1 MPTDTYNLTAN
12 ELVLEC
18 RVRGEP
24 RPTISWTKDGNFI
37 DSDDKYQQLDQAD
50 GVCRL
55 VVNDPDEKDSGV
67 YICKAENSVFHD
79 QVSHNVTFEGKNA
92 YIFEKT
98 HGCFHRNPNMPQ
110 FQNALGDH
118 LVTAGGTIA
127 LQAEIIHGPVE
138 VQWLREKEPLVMN
151 DKVKNIY
158 DHGVHTL
165 ILSEATKE
173 LSGTYTCRATN
184 AFGKVESN
192 AHVHV
197 VGPSVKGG
205 KCPLFLSRPD
215 AEMKIMTGDPFSFS
229 FRLIGD
235 PKPKCKF
242 THRSIGGHLGIAL
255 ILENSVSRLCSD
267 SHERHTRY
275 HTERSHI
282 EGSARRFHSIQ
293 CSTVTANRFGYILY
307 CGQKSTWHRS
317 SICHHHGK
325 IAQAQEIIVMNW
337 LSQCN
342 FTNTNTYKQVFRF

>member
-1 MPTDTYNLTAN
+1 MILRFYTSSADTYNLNIN

-24 RPTISWTKDGNFI
+24 RPNISWTKDGNFI
-37 DSDDKYQQLDQAD
+37 DNDDKYQQFDQAD

-55 VVNDPDEKDSGV
+55 VVNNPEEKDSGLYV
-67 YICKAENSVFHD
+67 CKAENSVFHD

-98 HGCFHRNPNMPQ
+98 HGYFHRDPNKPQ

-138 VQWLREKEPLVMN
+138 VQWLREKEPLVMD

-165 ILSEATKE
+165 ILTEATKE

-197 VGPSVKGG
+197 VGPAVKGG
-205 KCPLFLSRPD
+205 KCPLFLSRPET
-215 AEMKIMTGDPFSFS
+215 EMKIMTGDPFSFS
-229 FRLIGD
+229 FRVIGE

-242 THRSIGGHLGIAL
+242 AAL
-255 ILENSVSRLCSD
+255 K
-267 SHERHTRY
+267 
-275 HTERSHI
+275 
-282 EGSARRFHSIQ
+282 
-293 CSTVTANRFGYILY
+293 
-307 CGQKSTWHRS
+307 QK
-317 SICHHHGK
+317 
-325 IAQAQEIIVMNW
+325 
-337 LSQCN
+337 
-342 FTNTNTYKQVFRF
+342 